1 MPYSMAST
9 WPTKRVAGH
18 DRVAPVLLEQHQPGP
33 FGLWNGLDREL
44 GNPGQGIAELHLP
57 TRHPR
62 QRSQAQPR
70 VVVLTCR
77 LGANAALNRGTCTAP
92 TPPGRPS
99 APAGPAGPA
108 GAPGVSSF
116 MIDPRVWSS
125 AKRLTGDIAPGRIR
139 RRPHVRSIERFS
151 ARGRQLRR
159 APPVPPANWTGRSWS
174 VVVETLSRVQSSTA
188 RRMKRLL

>member
-1 MPYSMAST
+1 MPYWMAST
-9 WPTKRVAGH
+9 CPTKRVAGH

-77 LGANAALNRGTCTAP
+77 LGANAALGRGTCTA

-99 APAGPAGPA
+99 APAGPAGP
-108 GAPGVSSF
+108 PGVSSF

-125 AKRLTGDIAPGRIR
+125 AKRLIGDIARGRIR

-159 APPVPPANWTGRSWS
+159 APPVPPANRTGRSES
-174 VVVETLSRVQSSTA
+174 VVVETLSRDHSSTA